1 MSLASGITLQPIRMG
16 SIMATTGAVPEVP
29 RKTGYVPPHMRSSD
43 SKEST
48 NPISLTITEK
58 SFPTMGSGPAVVP
71 LTAKKPAINFKK
83 AAEAGIEHEKSS
95 EEERNRVPESDLDKM
110 SVQELYRAGWD
121 IIHLGRHNG
130 AYQDELSG
138 VDYETPI
145 GNIESVNIL
154 ETMDA
159 EMEAYFLSCLRQDYR
174 SHATF
179 YKKKTRSQ
187 PQPLDDACMRGA
199 KLFKERNT
207 L

>member
-1 MSLASGITLQPIRMG
+1 MSLASGNTLQPMRMG
-16 SIMATTGAVPEVP
+16 SIMATTGTGTVEP
-29 RKTGYVPPHMRSSD
+29 RKSGYVPPHMRSGD
-43 SKEST
+43 STEST
-48 NPISLTITEK
+48 NPIGITITEK
-58 SFPTMGSGPAVVP
+58 SFPTMGSGPVAVP
-71 LTAKKPAINFKK
+71 LSTKKPAINFRK
-83 AAEAGIEHEKSS
+83 AAEAGIEHERLS

-110 SVQELYRAGWD
+110 STQELYKAGWD
-121 IIHLGRHNG
+121 IIHLGRHNC
-130 AYQDELSG
+130 AYQGELSE

-145 GNIESVNIL
+145 GNIECVNIL

-174 SHATF
+174 SHAT

-199 KLFKERNT
+199 KLFKERNA